1 MLARCVPL
9 ERSGLFKAILS
20 FYSRTVF
27 TGVSAAALFK
37 FYTPQVRRLFDG
49 RRLFE
54 SGLYLK
60 VGHDKGLRS
69 IRYYHLPY

>member
-9 ERSGLFKAILS
+9 ERSGLFKAIPS

-37 FYTPQVRRLFDG
+37 FYTPQVRRLF
-49 RRLFE
+49 E

-60 VGHDKGLRS
+60 VGHDKELR
-69 IRYYHLPY
+69 